1 MPFKLFSGSNFN
13 CPYNANERTHSF
25 LFTYKLFVY
34 RHTCTQ
40 YRLHTCVHTYLFAN
54 ELIITVEDILLTL
67 WRYECTQKNFINA
80 LTKKQNQ
87 LYNFPKMI
95 YSNLTIN
102 VIVRCASYLLKNIH
116 FCFMHKIAF
125 NY

>member
-13 CPYNANERTHSF
+13 CPYNANERTHNF

-67 WRYECTQKNFINA
+67 WRYECTQK
-80 LTKKQNQ
+80 K
-87 LYNFPKMI
+87 I
-95 YSNLTIN
+95 YKRIDQ
-102 VIVRCASYLLKNIH
+102 
-116 FCFMHKIAF
+116 IAEPIIQFSKDDLVKF
-125 NY
+125 NH